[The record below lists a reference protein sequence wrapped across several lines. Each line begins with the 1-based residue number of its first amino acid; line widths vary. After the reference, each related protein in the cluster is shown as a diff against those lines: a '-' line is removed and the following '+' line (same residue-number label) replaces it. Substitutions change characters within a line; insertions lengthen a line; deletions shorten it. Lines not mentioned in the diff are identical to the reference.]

1 MSAEDAITTGGRGS
15 IYVSTANTGYYR
27 SQLYGKRP
35 EFSERI
41 DDFVTKLNGFFM
53 YNRNYE
59 QNGTIQFAVS
69 AKLDVGCY
77 QVSEKEYVESILISK
92 SPLDGTNFY
101 VANLEEV
108 RRRAG
113 AVRSAKRCHYSRTYY
128 VEKVGGVWQVT
139 LLFDNNQWLDAR
151 KIEEA
156 FSKLLWIK
164 GGRVGD
170 FADVP
175 VEKASAENWRY
186 FSYGKLN
193 DVGYVRYYEF
203 FGEKRVLA
211 AMINSG
217 TILDVDASEL
227 TLLDDAKSKKSGSEF
242 SNSLLRFKFMSDN
255 ILCRCKGL

>member
-1 MSAEDAITTGGRGS
+1 
-15 IYVSTANTGYYR
+15 
-27 SQLYGKRP
+27 
-35 EFSERI
+35 
-41 DDFVTKLNGFFM
+41 M

-59 QNGTIQFAVS
+59 QSGVIQFAVS
-69 AKLDVGCY
+69 AKLDVGNY
-77 QVSEKEYVESILISK
+77 QIGEKEFVEAILVSK
-92 SPLDGTNFY
+92 SPLDGANFY

-113 AVRSAKRCHYSRTYY
+113 AVRSARRCHYSRTYY
-128 VEKVGGVWQVT
+128 LEQKDGKYHLE

-164 GGRVGD
+164 GGRIGD
-170 FADVP
+170 LDDVP
-175 VEKASAENWRY
+175 VEKASVENWQY

-193 DVGYVRYYEF
+193 DVGYVRYYEL
-203 FGEKRVLA
+203 FGEKRVFV

-217 TILDVDASEL
+217 TILDVEASEL
-227 TLLDDAKSKKSGSEF
+227 KLLETAKSKKSGSEF